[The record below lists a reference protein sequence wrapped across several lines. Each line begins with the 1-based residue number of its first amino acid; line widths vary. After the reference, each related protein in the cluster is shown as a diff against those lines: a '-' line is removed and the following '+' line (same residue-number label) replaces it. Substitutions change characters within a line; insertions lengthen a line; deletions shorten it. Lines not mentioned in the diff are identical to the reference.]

1 MSEATCSYARRA
13 FDAGDEER
21 SLDKGLLLS
30 GWSRSTRAP
39 ITEENCKILEL
50 LLLSC
55 LVRKETGY
63 VGAMILIRII

>member
-50 LLLSC
+50 
-55 LVRKETGY
+55 
-63 VGAMILIRII
+63 VG